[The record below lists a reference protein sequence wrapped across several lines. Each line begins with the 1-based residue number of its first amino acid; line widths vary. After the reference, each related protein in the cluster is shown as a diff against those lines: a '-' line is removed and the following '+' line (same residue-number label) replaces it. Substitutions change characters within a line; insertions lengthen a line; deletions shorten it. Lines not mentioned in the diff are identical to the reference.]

1 MAPTAEDVVML
12 APPAGPSVREPSRRD
27 VEHCLRLRAASR
39 RLGLDLLATV
49 PPHAMDYIGGAIGI
63 LCGKTFFF
71 ETESVSAVLADCC
84 IFDWIESGEN
94 AVERY
99 ARETPPLEGT
109 YWHELLNGMLRSRYD
124 VLDVHERMPGV
135 GVRASSLVDGEE
147 VCILDIDLGQRD
159 GIEGAT
165 MAARLLPVGEL
176 WMTSAPALDIAR
188 PLAVAALRTFAR
200 TTASMVGGPGGS
212 LEDHELVL
220 TIVRA
225 CLAHNHS
232 RRMRLSAL
240 PAQPR

>member
-12 APPAGPSVREPSRRD
+12 APPAGPRVREPSRRD

-84 IFDWIESGEN
+84 IFDWIESDEN

-109 YWHELLNGMLRSRYD
+109 YGHELLNGMLRSRYD
-124 VLDVHERMPGV
+124 VLDVHERMPGA
-135 GVRASSLVDGEE
+135 GVREPPAAMTRSQYRGLIHRHRETRCSDGRRETE
-147 VCILDIDLGQRD
+147 HLNR
-159 GIEGAT
+159 
-165 MAARLLPVGEL
+165 R
-176 WMTSAPALDIAR
+176 
-188 PLAVAALRTFAR
+188 
-200 TTASMVGGPGGS
+200 GS
-212 LEDHELVL
+212 
-220 TIVRA
+220 R
-225 CLAHNHS
+225 
-232 RRMRLSAL
+232 
-240 PAQPR
+240 